1 MKLRIPKEVYKMYWE
16 RFMAKYG
23 DKADLET
30 KLTKAMRVYTEH
42 PELSKNEKA
51 LTVLRKYEAQKIAD
65 ACKEFLIPEKEA
77 LERIEAGKASLGYT
91 TQQQE
96 IAAMREMVERFEFTA
111 ICLAIFKKKYGLN

>member
-1 MKLRIPKEVYKMYWE
+1 MKLRIPKETYKKCWA
-16 RFMAKYG
+16 RFMDKYG

-30 KLTKAMRVYTEH
+30 KLSKAMEIYTAH

-51 LTVLRKYEAQKIAD
+51 LTMLRKYEAQKIAND
-65 ACKEFLIPEKEA
+65 CKDFLIPEKEA

-96 IAAMREMVERFEFTA
+96 ISAMREMVERFEFTA
-111 ICLAIFKKKYGLN
+111 ICLAIFKKKYCLD